1 MQKYRKQLIELTQ
14 ALVNIPTENNPP
26 NGYEKAGQEFMSSL
40 YADMGLNVE
49 MFSPC
54 DLAEYETHEGFLRE
68 RNMKDRKDVVGV
80 WKGKGNGKS
89 IVLSGHMD
97 VAPKEPL
104 AWTQCQ
110 PYDSI
115 VKNGRVYGRGSCDMK
130 GGLVCSAV
138 ALRMLKDEGFV
149 PSGDIIIESVVDEE
163 YASGNGTL
171 ASRLKG
177 YNADFAIVC
186 EPTGE
191 RVCAANV
198 GSILLNIRISGSAGM
213 PYTGEKILNVA
224 YALGD
229 LLKII
234 EVLEEK
240 RENDTAPPLWENAVQ
255 KRKFVITK
263 VSAGETKPHGQLGC
277 PNDAWIEVSVHTY
290 PGEKVDDVI
299 AEVTSFIKERFLYH
313 ADITITPLYNY
324 VEPCNSDANGEAMC
338 LLAESAAE
346 NGANGE
352 VTIAPFPCDM
362 FIFQKYADTQG
373 AVFGPIGGN
382 LHAPDEWVDIDSM
395 MRTANTIASFIKKWC
410 K

>member
-263 VSAGETKPHGQLGC
+263 VSA
-277 PNDAWIEVSVHTY
+277 
-290 PGEKVDDVI
+290 
-299 AEVTSFIKERFLYH
+299 
-313 ADITITPLYNY
+313 
-324 VEPCNSDANGEAMC
+324 
-338 LLAESAAE
+338 
-346 NGANGE
+346 
-352 VTIAPFPCDM
+352 
-362 FIFQKYADTQG
+362 
-373 AVFGPIGGN
+373 
-382 LHAPDEWVDIDSM
+382 
-395 MRTANTIASFIKKWC
+395 
-410 K
+410 